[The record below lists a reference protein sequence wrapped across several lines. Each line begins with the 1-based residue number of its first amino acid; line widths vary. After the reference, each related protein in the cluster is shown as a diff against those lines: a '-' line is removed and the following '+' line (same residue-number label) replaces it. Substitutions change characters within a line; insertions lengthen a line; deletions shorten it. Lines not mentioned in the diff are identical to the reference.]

1 MSRFSRRL
9 EIRWTLAVALLL
21 VAFLAGG
28 ALVGGVLAARSQLLP
43 GPQAS
48 PAPPSAPRAGPG
60 DSPELNPYSVISA
73 VAERVAPTVVGVA
86 TRQRAY
92 DWFYGA
98 YEEAGVGS
106 GIIFD
111 PTGYILTNDHVV
123 GSAGRITVTL
133 ADGRQLPAR
142 LVGTDP
148 GTDLAVIKVNAAGL
162 TPALLGSSE
171 NLRVGDLA
179 VAIGN
184 PLGLEFQ
191 RSVTAGIVSALNR
204 TIQTDDGKVLE
215 NLIQTDAPI
224 NPGNSGGPLLNSRG
238 EVVGINTAK
247 AQAAE
252 GMGFA
257 IPISQARPV
266 VEELMAHGRV
276 LRPWLG
282 VYTAEVNR
290 EISAY
295 FDLKVT
301 SGIAVLDVYKGSPA
315 QRAGL
320 RPGDV
325 IRSVGGTSVRTLP
338 EFTAALAR
346 HKVGERVALGI
357 DRQGKKLTLTA
368 LLAPRPN
375 R

>member
-1 MSRFSRRL
+1 MNNRNVNTKS
-9 EIRWTLAVALLL
+9 VVLLV
-21 VAFLAGG
+21 VAFLVGG
-28 ALVGGVLAARSQLLP
+28 ALVGGLLSARPGLLP
-43 GPQAS
+43 GPQAAPLPEAPTPD
-48 PAPPSAPRAGPG
+48 PAGDAG
-60 DSPELNPYSVISA
+60 LYPYSTIA
-73 VAERVAPTVVGVA
+73 AIAERVAPAVVGIA
-86 TRQRAY
+86 TRQRAF

-111 PTGYILTNDHVV
+111 PGGYILTNDHVV
-123 GSAGRITVTL
+123 GKAAKIVVTL
-133 ADGRQLPAR
+133 ADGRQVPGR

-148 GTDLAVIKVNAAGL
+148 GMDLAVVKISASGL

-171 NLRVGDLA
+171 NLRVGELA

-191 RSVTAGIVSALNR
+191 RSVTAGIISALNR
-204 TIQTDDGKVLE
+204 TIETDDGKVLE
-215 NLIQTDAPI
+215 NLIQTDAAI
-224 NPGNSGGPLLNSRG
+224 NPGNSGGPLLNARG
-238 EVVGINTAK
+238 EVIGVNTAK

-257 IPISQARPV
+257 IPISLARPIA
-266 VEELMAHGRV
+266 EELMAHGRV

-301 SGIAVLDVYKGSPA
+301 QGIAVLDVYRGSPA
-315 QRAGL
+315 ERAGL
-320 RPGDV
+320 RAGDV
-325 IRSVGGTSVRTLP
+325 ILVVAGQPVRTLP

-346 HKVGERVALGI
+346 RKVGERIALGV
-357 DRQGKKLTLTA
+357 DRQGKRLTVTA

-375 R
+375 S